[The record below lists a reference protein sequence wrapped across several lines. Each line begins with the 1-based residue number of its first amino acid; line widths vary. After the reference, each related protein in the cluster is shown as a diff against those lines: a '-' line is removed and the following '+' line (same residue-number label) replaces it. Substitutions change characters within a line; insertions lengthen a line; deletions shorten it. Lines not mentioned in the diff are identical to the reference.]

1 MKEKWF
7 ISQANS
13 KDANVSKQG
22 IHYSTLKVMSII
34 GERPEGRVNQQASD
48 LVWKHKK
55 AVDMQGQ
62 ERR

>member
-1 MKEKWF
+1 MKEKWL

-34 GERPEGRVNQQASD
+34 GGRPEGRANQ
-48 LVWKHKK
+48 
-55 AVDMQGQ
+55 
-62 ERR
+62 